1 MVVGDQPMLSPAVVN
16 KIVAVFAETGGPFIV
31 PLYDGEWGN
40 PVLLARATWPLLD
53 SLKGDT
59 GARPILR
66 KHMDMVL
73 EVPVEGSLLDDID
86 TPEDYARIRTRME
99 GAR

>member
-1 MVVGDQPMLSPAVVN
+1 
-16 KIVAVFAETGGPFIV
+16 
-31 PLYDGEWGN
+31 
-40 PVLLARATWPLLD
+40 
-53 SLKGDT
+53 
-59 GARPILR
+59 
-66 KHMDMVL
+66 MDMVL